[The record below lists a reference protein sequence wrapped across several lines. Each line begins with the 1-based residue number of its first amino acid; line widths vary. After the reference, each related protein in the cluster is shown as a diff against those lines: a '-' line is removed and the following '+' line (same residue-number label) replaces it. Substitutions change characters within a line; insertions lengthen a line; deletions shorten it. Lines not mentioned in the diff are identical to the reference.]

1 MGAVG
6 TGVAVGLWVLVGVI
20 DGEIDGMLVG
30 CGTGLGVGTGID
42 VGGSVPSCVSV
53 KNGSLSGIC
62 RIISRSSKIN
72 VAGSTNTSQV
82 RAIAGRTSDS
92 NTTPI
97 KATRDHAAGRF
108 LLSIP
113 FTMMKS
119 KWGSCL
125 FYSRVETAT
134 W

>member
-42 VGGSVPSCVSV
+42 VGGSVPSCVCV

-62 RIISRSSKIN
+62 RIISRSSKIY

-92 NTTPI
+92 NRTPI
-97 KATRDHAAGRF
+97 KATRDHAGRF

-113 FTMMKS
+113 LTMM
-119 KWGSCL
+119 
-125 FYSRVETAT
+125 RT
-134 W
+134 WVLPFSMPE